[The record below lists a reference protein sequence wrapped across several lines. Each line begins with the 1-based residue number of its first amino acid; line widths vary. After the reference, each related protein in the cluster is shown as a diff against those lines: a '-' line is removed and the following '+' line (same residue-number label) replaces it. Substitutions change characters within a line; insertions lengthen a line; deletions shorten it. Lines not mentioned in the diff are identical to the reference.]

1 MPTTLDHLDLFKEL
15 QDRAV
20 AKNPIAIDLASR
32 LNLLAPHVD
41 NVLADIRVFFRHFTD
56 HSIDHSFRIISLLA
70 SRFCHSRQRFW
81 AARTLPPLLRDT
93 KSLCPEH
100 AYALDI
106 I

>member
-1 MPTTLDHLDLFKEL
+1 MSQREDF
-15 QDRAV
+15 DRVTAGCSE
-20 AKNPIAIDLASR
+20 ILAE
-32 LNLLAPHVD
+32 
-41 NVLADIRVFFRHFTD
+41 FF
-56 HSIDHSFRIISLLA
+56 SLLA